1 MATGGHSPFLSSNFV
16 KTGLLQGYLP
26 AWILSLSLP
35 LLLQLLLLVHNYF
48 VRSEL
53 GLIVL
58 WDFAHLLED
67 LVDIF
72 IRNEHLAWS
81 EALLVFSCSLNG
93 MIMGDL
99 INDL

>member
-1 MATGGHSPFLSSNFV
+1 M
-16 KTGLLQGYLP
+16 KTGLLQGYF
-26 AWILSLSLP
+26 ILSLSLS

-67 LVDIF
+67 LVNIF
-72 IRNEHLAWS
+72 IRNEHLARS
-81 EALLVFSCSLNG
+81 EALLVFSCILNG

-99 INDL
+99 IHDL

>member
-1 MATGGHSPFLSSNFV
+1 LLFLSSNFV
-16 KTGLLQGYLP
+16 KTRLLQGYF
-26 AWILSLSLP
+26 ILSLSLS
-35 LLLQLLLLVHNYF
+35 LLLQLLLLVHNYS

-72 IRNEHLAWS
+72 VRNEHLARI
-81 EALLVFSCSLNG
+81 EALLVFSYILNG

-99 INDL
+99 INEL